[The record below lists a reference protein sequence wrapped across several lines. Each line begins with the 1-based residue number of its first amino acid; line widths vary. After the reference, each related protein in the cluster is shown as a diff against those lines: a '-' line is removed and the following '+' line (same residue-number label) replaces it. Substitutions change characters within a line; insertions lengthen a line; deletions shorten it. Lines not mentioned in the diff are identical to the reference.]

1 MPTYMFICDT
11 CEQRETINAG
21 IEEKIV
27 TPFCRICE
35 EMMRRDYGFMSIR
48 FTGKGFYSTDK

>member
-1 MPTYMFICDT
+1 MFICDT

-27 TPFCRICE
+27 IPFCRICE